1 MRSPHPWYL
10 IADIIWYLTCVYFPL
25 SVKWNSSSSIAFFG
39 QRTNKCRADF
49 GTELFMGHFPHK
61 YCTCSF
67 AISTGPS
74 LLLANC
80 IWLWNKSIIHAFR
93 NVASR
98 WCWSTV
104 LHYFLLSRKYTK
116 VTFTVQI
123 LYNFVISTCLF
134 LFLSNHIPLYNTRII
149 HALKNV
155 TAHWL
160 WIPQTMAGTTLVM
173 LAAQAWYNATNID
186 EFICLTKRKIIS

>member
-25 SVKWNSSSSIAFFG
+25 SVKWNSSSSIAVFG
-39 QRTNKCRADF
+39 QRTNKYKADF

-104 LHYFLLSRKYTK
+104 LHYFLLSRKY
-116 VTFTVQI
+116 V
-123 LYNFVISTCLF
+123 YS
-134 LFLSNHIPLYNTRII
+134 
-149 HALKNV
+149 
-155 TAHWL
+155 
-160 WIPQTMAGTTLVM
+160 
-173 LAAQAWYNATNID
+173 TNIVQFCNLNLLVLVSFKPHSIIQHKNYPCSQKCD
-186 EFICLTKRKIIS
+186 CSLTLESSNYGRNYSSDVGSPSLV